1 MASVTAWQC
10 NRYSPLST
18 KWNKHFLLKSICSL
32 RSNNLRFNHL
42 NETRASI
49 WRRTS
54 LLVSNGKAR
63 RWWKSMGAKKCQR
76 KCQVAGLCERS
87 AGVRPLVYKQKRPSR
102 AALWPVQPQKHVWH
116 SCSKRGRSSTCLI
129 SIQFKISHEGR
140 CLAVRLRS
148 SGSAKKNI
156 KVDYLNC
163 FLHGQSS
170 GIQHGKGLEAMQ

>member
-1 MASVTAWQC
+1 MEEDLIACLQQKGQEVMEEYG
-10 NRYSPLST
+10 R
-18 KWNKHFLLKSICSL
+18 
-32 RSNNLRFNHL
+32 
-42 NETRASI
+42 
-49 WRRTS
+49 
-54 LLVSNGKAR
+54 
-63 RWWKSMGAKKCQR
+63 KKCQR

-116 SCSKRGRSSTCLI
+116 SCSKCGRSSTFLI

-163 FLHGQSS
+163 FLHGVFVKAAVYSMVKVWRQCNSVQKYIKLPVLTNIICIF
-170 GIQHGKGLEAMQ
+170 GQLGKK